1 MLDYFLTFKLHEID
15 KIEDYILYL
24 LLKLNSVEI
33 TNYIKVKMSWITIV
47 YILKWNQSEVE
58 NTLKVKSTLASEQ
71 PSL

>member
-1 MLDYFLTFKLHEID
+1 MLDYFLTFKHHKID

-33 TNYIKVKMSWITIV
+33 INYIKVKMSWITIV